1 MANSGQIERN
11 RPDRRVQRTRD
22 SLRGAMISL
31 MIERD
36 WDEISVQDICDR
48 ANIGRST
55 YYTHFNDKGE
65 LLVAGFEDLRKFLR
79 AQRAEQGMA
88 GDRLGFARGIIDH
101 AYEQRDLFRALLG
114 KRSGHFVQKRFRQ
127 MVTEIITQD
136 FASISST
143 RADAGAIV
151 HYVAGAFMELLTW
164 WVDTRSSLDPS
175 EIEALFRKMTTP
187 ALAAVAKGG

>member
-1 MANSGQIERN
+1 MTSSANR
-11 RPDRRVQRTRD
+11 RMPDRRVQRPRD
-22 SLRGAMISL
+22 SLRQALIRL

-36 WDEISVQDICDR
+36 WDEISVQDIGDR

-65 LLVAGFEDLRKFLR
+65 LLVAGFDDLRKFLHG
-79 AQRAEQGMA
+79 QRADSGN
-88 GDRLGFARGIIDH
+88 DRLGFARGLIDH

-127 MVTEIITQD
+127 MVTEIIKQD
-136 FASISST
+136 FAGFSSS
-143 RADAGAIV
+143 RAYLDATV

-164 WVDTRSSLDPS
+164 WVDSRSSLEPA
-175 EIEALFRKMTTP
+175 EVETLFRRLTTP
-187 ALAAVAKGG
+187 ALSAAKDVK